1 MLHATFYLFELSK
14 LDNQIYI
21 DWKHYYECLLGEEL
35 EEKKEKEW
43 LLMGTEF
50 IFEVEENPQIHFLW

>member
-1 MLHATFYLFELSK
+1 MNVCWE
-14 LDNQIYI
+14 D
-21 DWKHYYECLLGEEL
+21 L